1 MKIHMLGLIL
11 LRLAIVAAIVGMV
24 MGLWNVIIP
33 TVTGWTAINYWQ
45 ALGLTVL
52 FHLLMVKP
60 LRPHRA
66 PYENDPCL
74 IRKISGSKRA
84 EMRNTILRLRKKVS
98 KKSPEERK
106 AFVKRIMDV
115 DVKE

>member
-24 MGLWNVIIP
+24 MGLWNLIIP

-60 LRPHRA
+60 LRPHHA
-66 PYENDPCL
+66 PHENGSCS
-74 IRKISGSKRA
+74 IRKMTGSECA
-84 EMRNTILRLRKKVS
+84 EMRNTIQRLRKKVS
-98 KKSPEERK
+98 KMSLEERK
-106 AFVKRIMDV
+106 AFVKRIMDM
-115 DVKE
+115 DVEV